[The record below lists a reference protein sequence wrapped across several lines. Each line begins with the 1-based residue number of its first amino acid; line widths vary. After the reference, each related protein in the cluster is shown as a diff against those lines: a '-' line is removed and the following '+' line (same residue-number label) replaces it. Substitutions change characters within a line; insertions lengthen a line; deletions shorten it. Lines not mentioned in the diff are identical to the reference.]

1 MNHPYYE
8 ILYANL
14 KIYNWADKTNF
25 KNKRIPENKRD
36 SVLVCFA
43 LGKHFYIN
51 VSFVDQS
58 LTKSKK
64 KNGAYTLDK

>member
-43 LGKHFYIN
+43 SGKHFYIN
-51 VSFVDQS
+51 VSFVDQLFLPPKDLLFLFS
-58 LTKSKK
+58 EK
-64 KNGAYTLDK
+64 